1 MPGYISL
8 MKFTPKA
15 LADLKGSPSRLTEAK
30 TVAQKMGIK
39 AVGVWRTMGEY
50 DMVTVIDAPNDEA
63 ASLLNLASASTGYVT
78 TETMRA
84 YSEDEWKALIG
95 KLP

>member
-30 TVAQKMGIK
+30 TAAQKMGIK
-39 AVGVWRTMGEY
+39 VLGVWRTMGEY
-50 DMVTVIDAPNDEA
+50 DMVTYRDARRRSYPTELCAADEQRVVRLEKP
-63 ASLLNLASASTGYVT
+63 SSA
-78 TETMRA
+78 
-84 YSEDEWKALIG
+84 
-95 KLP
+95 